1 MTFDSSG
8 IIVLLAVLFVVLG
21 IVTSLVY
28 YFARYY
34 FKTDPNDKELLT
46 KKPLEYGIHDPRL
59 DEVQKNSTET
69 TFSQVENLP
78 QFTPPA
84 SSKPQTMNRALE
96 NTRSS
101 FWSRMK
107 NALSGKTSISP
118 ELKNELEEILFTN
131 DLGPQT
137 AELLMTAAIQ
147 SLSQSEVSV
156 EKLRQ
161 QLKNEMLSIFN
172 ESQSRRMAEPFE
184 HFQKSEKP
192 QVLMV
197 TGVNGVGKTTT
208 IGKLASHA
216 AQIGL
221 KTMIVAGDTFRAAAD
236 EQLKVWAQ
244 RANVEYFS
252 APQTK
257 DPSAVAYSA
266 LEKAKSE
273 KYDLIIVDT
282 AGRLHTQSHLMEE
295 LKKMERVMK
304 KVIPDAPQEKW
315 IVLDANSGQNA
326 LMQAREFHLSLGL
339 TGCVIT
345 KLDGSAKGGI
355 LVGISQELKLPV
367 CFVGIGEKVEDLR
380 SFQAEEF
387 VEALIHE

>member
-8 IIVLLAVLFVVLG
+8 IIITLAILFVVVG
-21 IVTSLVY
+21 VVSSLIY

-34 FKTDPNDKELLT
+34 FKTDTNDKELLT
-46 KKPLEYGIHDPRL
+46 KKPLEYGVHDPRL
-59 DEVQKNSTET
+59 EEIQKKLEDKSKVSPT
-69 TFSQVENLP
+69 QVH
-78 QFTPPA
+78 TPT
-84 SSKPQTMNRALE
+84 QTMNRALE

-101 FWSRMK
+101 FWARMK
-107 NALSGKTSISP
+107 SALTGKTSIST
-118 ELKNELEEILFTN
+118 ELKSELEEILFTN

-137 AELLMTAAIQ
+137 AELLMTAAVQ

-156 EKLRQ
+156 ENLRQ
-161 QLKNEMLSIFN
+161 KLKSEMLAIFKT
-172 ESQSRRMAEPFE
+172 SQSQRTTDLFSTI
-184 HFQKSEKP
+184 KSGVKP
-192 QVLMV
+192 QVLMI

-208 IGKLASHA
+208 IGKLASYA
-216 AQIGL
+216 SQMGL

-236 EQLKVWAQ
+236 EQLKVWAE
-244 RANVEYFS
+244 RAKVEYFS

-273 KYDLIIVDT
+273 NYDLIIVDT
-282 AGRLHTQSHLMEE
+282 AGRLHTQAHLMEE

-304 KVIPDAPQEKW
+304 KVIPDAPHEKL

-326 LMQAREFHLSLGL
+326 LIQAREFHQTLQL

-345 KLDGSAKGGI
+345 KLDGSAKGGV

-380 SFQAEEF
+380 PFQAEEF